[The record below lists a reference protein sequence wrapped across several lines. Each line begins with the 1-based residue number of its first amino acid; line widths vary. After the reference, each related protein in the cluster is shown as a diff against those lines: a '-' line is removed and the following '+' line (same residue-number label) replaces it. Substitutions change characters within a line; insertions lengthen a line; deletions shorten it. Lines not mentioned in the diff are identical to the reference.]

1 MGSGC
6 CRDRRS
12 KTKQRART
20 KTWAT
25 GTHEWPAFKKRLVID
40 KVILEMDKMAGVVR
54 EEVVQQSVE
63 VVAVVSRKSQ
73 LWRRREG
80 LAVVGIPSVISI
92 CAAHLKQDKEPM
104 FNGMTLQT
112 ETFYSLSLVCSLS
125 WWLWWYLPYKI
136 VPYSDAASRTQQCVG
151 SQQQTEHSITKQGV
165 IKSQN

>member
-6 CRDRRS
+6 CRDCRS

-40 KVILEMDKMAGVVR
+40 KGWSWKWTGWRALWERSGTAVGRSSRSSIKKVATGGGGEGERDWRWSGSPASPVY
-54 EEVVQQSVE
+54 VQRIW
-63 VVAVVSRKSQ
+63 SRIKSQ
-73 LWRRREG
+73 CLMEWLFRLR
-80 LAVVGIPSVISI
+80 
-92 CAAHLKQDKEPM
+92 H
-104 FNGMTLQT
+104 
-112 ETFYSLSLVCSLS
+112 FYSLSLVCSLS

-151 SQQQTEHSITKQGV
+151 SQQQTQSTVSRSKE
-165 IKSQN
+165 